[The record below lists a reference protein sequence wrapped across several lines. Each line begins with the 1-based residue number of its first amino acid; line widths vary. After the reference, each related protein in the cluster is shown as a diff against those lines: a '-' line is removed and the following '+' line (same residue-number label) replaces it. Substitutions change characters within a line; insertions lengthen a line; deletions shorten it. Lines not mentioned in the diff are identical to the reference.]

1 MNTKAN
7 SASSDSNSLLN
18 ISHSFD
24 PLLAES
30 EIRAAAQQA
39 LAQAIVRTV
48 KLAFKNI
55 FAVLSDATELQKQH
69 DSKPY
74 GAV

>member
-1 MNTKAN
+1 MNTREI

-18 ISHSFD
+18 ISSNFD
-24 PLLAES
+24 PLLVER

-48 KLAFKNI
+48 KLVFKNI
-55 FAVLSDATELQKQH
+55 SVVLSDATRLQQQYG
-69 DSKPY
+69 SKSH

>member
-1 MNTKAN
+1 MNTKEI

-18 ISHSFD
+18 ISRSFD

-69 DSKPY
+69 GSKPY